1 MKNAFLSSFILFILS
16 SCLFAQIDSIS
27 KKLSFNGD
35 FRFRIEQDWDVQKSD
50 GNFKDNRS
58 RLRYRFRFGMNYQ
71 SNQWA
76 SFGMRIRTGDRA
88 NQQDPQITLGSGLGE
103 FSTLPIGFEKIFFKA
118 DYKWFSGW
126 IGKNTFPFEKQN
138 ELFWSDNVYPE
149 GIYISAK
156 YIGNTKLLQS
166 LKLSLGHFIIGSG
179 GTSFDQDRY
188 FQGVQLLSEHWN
200 NRLKIFPSFYYFKK
214 MPNIPDGFGTY
225 NINYSIIHIGTKVK
239 IIDKPSVSLGVDYYQ
254 NIENLKQNDS
264 IPHNLQDQKE
274 GLILALVLGN
284 YKKKGDWTLQAYYTY
299 LERYAAVDFLA
310 QNDWT
315 RWDYSN
321 VGSLAGR
328 LTNFK
333 GFELRAGYV
342 INKKFKI
349 NMRYFIVDQII
360 PYGIAKETGN
370 RIRLDLDIGF

>member
-1 MKNAFLSSFILFILS
+1 MKNAFCSSFIFFFFS
-16 SCLFAQIDSIS
+16 SILFAQFD
-27 KKLSFNGD
+27 KVNNKFSFTGD
-35 FRFRIEQDWDVQKSD
+35 FRFRVEQDWDVQNQD
-50 GNFKDNRS
+50 GSFKGDRS

-71 SNQWA
+71 HSDWA

-118 DYKWFSGW
+118 NYKWFSGW
-126 IGKNTFPFEKQN
+126 VGKNTFPFEKQN

-149 GIYISAK
+149 GVFVSAK
-156 YIGNTKLLQS
+156 YKSDSKLLNS
-166 LKLSLGHFIIGSG
+166 LKLSMGHFIIGTS

-188 FQGVQLLSEHWN
+188 FQGIQLLSEHWN
-200 NRLKIFPSFYYFKK
+200 NRLKIFPSFYSFKK
-214 MPNIPDGFGTY
+214 MPNIPDGFGTFDISY
-225 NINYSIIHIGTKVK
+225 AIVHLGTKVK
-239 IIDKPSVSLGVDYYQ
+239 IIKKPAVTIGIDYYQ
-254 NIENLKQNDS
+254 NIENLNKNDS
-264 IPHNLQDQKE
+264 IPQNFRNQKE
-274 GLILALVLGN
+274 GLVMGLILGN
-284 YKKKGDWTLQAYYTY
+284 YKKKGDWTIQAHYTY

-315 RWDYSN
+315 RWNYSN
-321 VGSLAGR
+321 DGSPAGR

-333 GFELRAGYV
+333 GLELQAGYV

-349 NMRYFIVDQII
+349 NMRYFIVNQLI
-360 PYGIAKETGN
+360 PYGIANETGN